1 MSVGVGSNG
10 AEQDKAINAGL
21 FGSGERSFP
30 GLPSIKRIHLDT
42 RFVFNPCCKAT
53 EAIETFGALR
63 QRISFFASRGSC
75 SSGLLRR
82 KGCTALF
89 VSESGGSPTTN
100 PMTITYGA
108 CWLFCCVL
116 CGFL

>member
-42 RFVFNPCCKAT
+42 RFDSIHVAKRPKQ
-53 EAIETFGALR
+53 LKR
-63 QRISFFASRGSC
+63 
-75 SSGLLRR
+75 
-82 KGCTALF
+82 
-89 VSESGGSPTTN
+89 P
-100 PMTITYGA
+100 
-108 CWLFCCVL
+108 VL
-116 CGFL
+116 YKPERSAV